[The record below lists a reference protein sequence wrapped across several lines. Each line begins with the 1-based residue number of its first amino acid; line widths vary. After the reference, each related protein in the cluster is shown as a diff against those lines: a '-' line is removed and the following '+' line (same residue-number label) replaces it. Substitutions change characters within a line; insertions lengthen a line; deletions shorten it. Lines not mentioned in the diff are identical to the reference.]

1 MSGANDPDLPS
12 EASEVARRL
21 EDDGVAAVALGFVG
35 PSAIVRVKTVPIG
48 RFAQVAASG
57 VGLSTLFN
65 VGMSNDQFAL
75 LPGYIDG
82 PSGDLRLRPD
92 PAATVPL
99 AAMPGWA
106 WAPVDQYTKGGEP
119 FAACP
124 RAFARRMS
132 DAFEDRGL
140 SVQAAFEFE
149 FSVGRH
155 REDDG
160 FDPAHGG
167 PGYSDIAL
175 VGNHAFALDLITTME
190 AQGLQLQQFHPEYAD
205 GQFEMS
211 IAPRAPV
218 AAADAA
224 MVVRQT
230 VRAVA
235 ARHGWSASFAPRVE
249 ADTGNGM
256 HLHLSLWEGDRNLL
270 SGGTGP
276 AGMQDRGEA
285 FAAGLLHELPKLV
298 AVAAPTCASYLRLQP
313 HHWAGAMQCWGT
325 ENREAALRFIAAAT
339 PATAG
344 SANLEIKPVDGT
356 ANPYLAV
363 GAMLAAG
370 LHGLDA
376 ADRLPPSTEEDPTL
390 LQDEVRE
397 ERGVRQLPASL
408 PEAVERLAESSVLR
422 DAMGEF
428 LFETFLGTRRG
439 ECEQYAGLDD
449 DELIRS
455 VRWRY

>member
-1 MSGANDPDLPS
+1 MSAEEDLVHALAAS
-12 EASEVARRL
+12 EAAGRL
-21 EDDGVAAVALGFVG
+21 EDAGVVAVALGFVG
-35 PSAIVRVKTVPIG
+35 PSAIVRVKAVPIA
-48 RFAQVAASG
+48 RFVQAAASG

-75 LPGYIDG
+75 APGYIDG

-106 WAPVDQYTKGGEP
+106 WAPVNQYTKDGEP

-124 RAFARRMS
+124 RAFAQRMA
-132 DAFEDRGL
+132 DAVTDRGL
-140 SVQAAFEFE
+140 SVQAAYEFE
-149 FSVGRH
+149 FSVGRR
-155 REDDG
+155 REDGG
-160 FDPAHGG
+160 FEPAHEG

-175 VGNHAFALDLITTME
+175 VGNHAFALDLIQTVE

-211 IAPRAPV
+211 IAPREPV

-249 ADTGNGM
+249 ADTGNGT
-256 HLHLSLWEGDRNLL
+256 HLHLSLWDGDRNLF
-270 SGGTGP
+270 SGGDGP
-276 AGMQDRGEA
+276 AGMHEQGEA
-285 FAAGLLHELPKLV
+285 FAAGLLHELPRLV

-313 HHWAGAMQCWGT
+313 HHWAGAMHCWGM
-325 ENREAALRFIAAAT
+325 ENREAALRFIAGAT
-339 PATAG
+339 PATSG
-344 SANLEIKPVDGT
+344 GANVEVKPVDGT

-363 GAMLAAG
+363 GAILAAG
-370 LHGLDA
+370 LRGLDT

-390 LQDEVRE
+390 LPDDVRE

-408 PEAVERLAESSVLR
+408 PEAVEQFAGSSVLR

-428 LFETFLGTRRG
+428 LFETFLATRRG